1 MIEREKLIG
10 LLKRFEPCG
19 YENCENCHD
28 DCYVAQRADF
38 LIKNNIVVLPCK
50 VGDIIYC
57 IDQDADNNGEFYLG
71 IFEGKIKTIALE
83 DDGLWIYCSYNDGL
97 NMWHKIADDLNR
109 IVFLNREEAEKA
121 LRNDSN
127 EYQKH

>member
-1 MIEREKLIG
+1 MTERERLIEILKDKNFPSRYLCDGNCKYTKLE
-10 LLKRFEPCG
+10 RM
-19 YENCENCHD
+19 
-28 DCYVAQRADF
+28 ADN
-38 LIKNNIVVLPCK
+38 LIEHGVIVPPCK

-97 NMWHKIADDLNR
+97 NMWHKIEDDLNR
-109 IVFLNREEAEKA
+109 IVFLNREEAEKV
-121 LRNDSN
+121 LRDDNN
-127 EYQKH
+127 E

>member
-1 MIEREKLIG
+1 MTERE
-10 LLKRFEPCG
+10 R
-19 YENCENCHD
+19 
-28 DCYVAQRADF
+28 
-38 LIKNNIVVLPCK
+38 LIKLLCNRLSNCKQVIEKTADYLLDSGVIVPPCK
-50 VGDIIYC
+50 VGDSIYC

-97 NMWHKIADDLNR
+97 NMWHKIADDLDR

-121 LRNDSN
+121 LKESDK
-127 EYQKH
+127 E